1 MREKILSDII
11 VAMKAKDKETL
22 SVLRMV
28 KGAIQLAELDKKA
41 NLDDTEMTGLLS
53 KQIKTRKDSI
63 EEFKKGSREDLI
75 EKTEAEIVILNKY
88 MPVLLSED
96 EIKIKVDEVFE
107 LVKPESQRD
116 IGKVMGQ
123 LSSLKGKADMGLVSK
138 IVKEKMGNI

>member
-11 VAMKAKDKETL
+11 VAMKEKDKETL

-28 KGAIQLAELDKKA
+28 KGAMQLAELDKKSE
-41 NLDDTEMTGLLS
+41 LDDIEMTTLLS

-75 EKTEAEIVILNKY
+75 SKTEAEINILNKY
-88 MPVLLSED
+88 MPVLLTEE
-96 EIKIKVDEVFE
+96 EISIKVNEVFE
-107 LVKPESQRD
+107 IVKPQSQRD
-116 IGKVMGQ
+116 IGRVMGQ

-138 IVKEKMGNI
+138 IVKEKMGNL